1 MRHTSAALRIHGHE
15 IIGPQIS
22 QPCNATEIGLDAA
35 IGSTGGDGGAKI
47 GVAPLH
53 GDETTLLGATK
64 NARVV
69 GDGLYGLTFFSC

>member
-15 IIGPQIS
+15 IVGPQIS
-22 QPCNATEIGLDAA
+22 QPCNAAERDAA
-35 IGSTGGDGGAKI
+35 AAVGSTGGDGIVKI

-53 GDETTLLGATK
+53 GDETALLWPTK

-69 GDGLYGLTFFSC
+69 GDGLYGLTFFSS